1 MPEFYATGR
10 NLPVANGWQWI
21 ADGWALFTRAP
32 GIWIGITALYVVLS
46 FAVGSV
52 PLLGMLASPVL
63 NVVFTAGLMLGCRA
77 LDEGGPLKIDH
88 LFAGFQQRLGTLLAV
103 GFLYLG
109 ALLVAT
115 LIAGFAVGF
124 KVYAIISAGPVEA
137 DAILELV
144 LLGALFVL
152 IWLALVL
159 PAVMAVWFAPALVV
173 FRHLGALEAMKA
185 SFVGCLRNFVPFL
198 IYGIVLLVPAVLA
211 TIPFALGWLVL
222 GPLVVASIYTS
233 YKDIYTS

>member
-1 MPEFYATGR
+1 MPEFYTNGR
-10 NLPVANGWQWI
+10 PVPAANGWTWI
-21 ADGWALFTRAP
+21 VDGWTLFTRAP
-32 GIWIGITALYVVLS
+32 GLWVGITALYIVIS
-46 FAVGSV
+46 FAVGPV
-52 PLLGMLASPVL
+52 PLIGMLTSPVL

-109 ALLVAT
+109 ALLVVT
-115 LIAGFAVGF
+115 LVAGFAVGF
-124 KVYAIISAGPVEA
+124 KVYGIVSAGPVEA

-159 PAVMAVWFAPALVV
+159 PVVMAAWFAPALVV
-173 FRHLGALEAMKA
+173 FRHVGALEAMKA

-198 IYGIVLLVPAVLA
+198 IYGIVLLVPSVLA

-222 GPLVVASIYTS
+222 GPLVVASIYTA